1 MCSSVAAPFQLQ
13 ADAFSCRDARD
24 FNSGTLRIANVH
36 AAFIFIGGCASSKST
51 TFRPRFAVANIG
63 NHSYSWQALKT
74 ALPSLAAQS
83 TTNFFRL
90 SITDN

>member
-24 FNSGTLRIANVH
+24 FNSAASEIANVH
-36 AAFIFIGGCASSKST
+36 ATFTFIGGCASANTSA
-51 TFRPRFAVANIG
+51 FRRRFAVANIG

-74 ALPSLAAQS
+74 ALPSFGTAVDN
-83 TTNFFRL
+83 NFFRL